1 MLVLISLAL
10 GVLLALLVRPSVS
23 PEQSRYLA
31 MAVIAALDASM
42 GGLRAHLEQTFSDSV
57 FVLSFLS
64 NAVLAV
70 ALVWLGDQLG
80 VDFTTPVVVV
90 LGVRIFQNLAAVR
103 RRVLRW

>member
-1 MLVLISLAL
+1 MLVLISLVF
-10 GVLLALLVRPSVS
+10 GVLLALVVRPSVS

-42 GGLRAHLEQTFSDSV
+42 GGLRAQLEQTFSDSV

-80 VDFTTPVVVV
+80 VDFSTPVVVV

-103 RRVLRW
+103 RRVLRG